1 MLRTQFF
8 QLHLFLVYEE
18 TYFMCHSAHM
28 EIKGEHVGISLFYH
42 VGPHNQT
49 RLSDLK
55 ETHSFLI
62 VVSLCCKKI
71 FI

>member
-49 RLSDLK
+49 RAVRLEGNTFFSD
-55 ETHSFLI
+55 
-62 VVSLCCKKI
+62 CCI
-71 FI
+71 SVL